1 MIRIKDNDVDTVLK
15 FIDVDNAGGP
25 VYEYEGEPFTG
36 IIESFYPNGSIQDEA
51 EFTNGHLGGVQR
63 EYFENGQLKSEY
75 KKYFAKPDGD
85 FKIWDETGELIHHSV
100 WQKGERIETI
110 VSS

>member
-1 MIRIKDNDVDTVLK
+1 MIRINDNDVDTVLK
-15 FIDVDNAGGP
+15 LFGVDNSGSP
-25 VYEYEGEPFTG
+25 VYKYKGDLFSG
-36 IIESFYPNGSIQDEA
+36 ITESFYENGNLRDEV

-85 FKIWDETGELIHHSV
+85 FKIWDETGELIHHSI
-100 WQKGERIETI
+100 WLKGNE
-110 VSS
+110 